1 MGKSVLILGTARAG
15 TSMTCGVVK
24 RLGVNVLS
32 STPSPRSL
40 LHNPKGNYEF
50 LPFMMLGSEINKKQA
65 GLPHQDIDELI
76 QTKIL
81 PQLPSEEDW
90 GFKVL
95 GHQSVPYLLPYI
107 PNPHVICVFRNFYD
121 QAISFQRLRKIND
134 HVETQLPVIIAEIAK
149 AYHEIAD
156 MALELLSHVPVA
168 HVSYLSLRTSPAQ
181 EAERLARFLEID
193 ATNKMIA
200 EIVEYVDVI

>member
-32 STPSPRSL
+32 STPPPHSL

-50 LPFMMLGSEINKKQA
+50 GPFMALGDQINKKLA

-76 QTKIL
+76 QTQIF
-81 PQLPSEEDW
+81 PHCPSEEDW

-107 PNPHVICVFRNFYD
+107 PNPHIICVFRNFYD
-121 QAISFQRLRKIND
+121 QANSFQQLRKTND
-134 HVETQLPVIIAEIAK
+134 QVETPLPVIIAEIAK
-149 AYHEIAD
+149 AYHEIAE
-156 MALELLSHVPVA
+156 MTLELSSHIPVA
-168 HVSYLSLRTSPAQ
+168 HVSYLSLRTGPTQ

-193 ATNKMIA
+193 VTNQMLADIT
-200 EIVEYVDVI
+200 EYVDVI